1 MGRNKSAQGNALG
14 TSEEAMIG
22 SGNGSMMNEWKLR
35 EQMCEIGRRVYN
47 KGFAAA
53 NDGNISLRIGD
64 DRVLCTPT
72 RVSKGFMK
80 PDDLCIVDMNGQQVS
95 GKRKRSSEILMHL
108 TIMKARADVR
118 SVVHC
123 HPPHAT
129 AFAVARE
136 PIPKC
141 VLPEIEVFL
150 GEVAI
155 SPYET
160 PGSQTFAD
168 TVLPFVKD
176 TDTILL
182 ANHGTVTYGS
192 DLEDAYFKTEI
203 IDAYCRILILAR
215 QIGRVNYYTDEKA
228 AELIRLKPNLGIAD
242 PRLERGLEN
251 CDLCGNSLFREG
263 YGEPSPDP
271 RVFIHPK
278 IAGSVPHPSPI
289 ESRLTPLAGDVTW
302 PKSEPKAPAQGPS
315 LGKPSANGQSSSA
328 TMDEEALVQT
338 ITDQV
343 MRALNGAVK

>member
-1 MGRNKSAQGNALG
+1 MTATA
-14 TSEEAMIG
+14 
-22 SGNGSMMNEWKLR
+22 NGSYNEWKLR
-35 EQMCEIGRRVYN
+35 EQMCEIGRRVYA
-47 KGFAAA
+47 KGFVAA
-53 NDGNISLRIGD
+53 NDGNISFRLSE

-80 PDDLCIVDMNGQQVS
+80 PDELCIVDLDGKQVA
-95 GKRKRSSEILMHL
+95 GTKKRSSEILLHL
-108 TIMKARADVR
+108 SVMKARPDVKACI
-118 SVVHC
+118 HT

-141 VLPEIEVFL
+141 ILPEFEVLL
-150 GEVAI
+150 GEIEI
-155 SPYET
+155 STYET
-160 PGSQTFAD
+160 PGSQSFAD

-203 IDAYCRILILAR
+203 IDAYCRILILAK
-215 QIGRVNYYTDEKA
+215 QIGRVHYYTDEKA
-228 AELIRLKPNLGIAD
+228 AELIRLKPKLGIPD

-263 YGEPSPDP
+263 YGDPSPEP

-278 IAGSVPHPSPI
+278 IAASEPVTSPI
-289 ESRLTPLAGDVTW
+289 EGVLTPLY
-302 PKSEPKAPAQGPS
+302 SN
-315 LGKPSANGQSSSA
+315 LGKSAGNEAPPARLASVSKPSSNGQAGSGSLDS
-328 TMDEEALVQT
+328 EALV
-338 ITDQV
+338 
-343 MRALNGAVK
+343 